1 MSKYKKI
8 FSGLGLLSISTLI
21 GAGVVACA
29 KTKVEKEETPAPG
42 TSDSKDLATI
52 KNEASVEVEK
62 LQGHEKYTELKA
74 IIDKENATI
83 EELNSAKTS
92 AIEELNKYKEGV
104 QTAIEAIA
112 DNAKKEE
119 LKKEIE
125 TANSYNDLK
134 TIKDKIES
142 KSSPDAKPKN
152 DGKENPNQGK
162 NEDSTGKD
170 NNGKTEQEKGKENEG
185 GSTTPKDGKEET
197 PPKVTV
203 EEKATALIAEIEKN
217 PGYPSKTAPALKK
230 LKDEVEN
237 IKKEINKTNDE
248 KLASLVTF
256 ETKLN
261 KIKEALEKVTK
272 DIDVLKYPNVSLTK
286 GKETS
291 AKEKFKEKLNS
302 LTEID
307 DILKVLPNGWAN
319 KIEKYNE
326 VFTIIKG
333 FINVDNLN
341 KRFAQTD
348 DSISGGFTEKALI
361 WNVYETVRKNF
372 ETKVNKIF
380 GEKRKSEAKD
390 FIKKFEII
398 NQNNHNK
405 TIDWLLEQTKKIVD
419 EFPKAQEK
427 AKNTANKPKTPS
439 EKQS

>member
-29 KTKVEKEETPAPG
+29 KTKVEKEETPSTG

-286 GKETS
+286 AKKHLLKE
-291 AKEKFKEKLNS
+291 N
-302 LTEID
+302 
-307 DILKVLPNGWAN
+307 LK
-319 KIEKYNE
+319 
-326 VFTIIKG
+326 
-333 FINVDNLN
+333 
-341 KRFAQTD
+341 
-348 DSISGGFTEKALI
+348 
-361 WNVYETVRKNF
+361 KN
-372 ETKVNKIF
+372 
-380 GEKRKSEAKD
+380 
-390 FIKKFEII
+390 
-398 NQNNHNK
+398 
-405 TIDWLLEQTKKIVD
+405 
-419 EFPKAQEK
+419 
-427 AKNTANKPKTPS
+427 
-439 EKQS
+439 

>member
-1 MSKYKKI
+1 M
-8 FSGLGLLSISTLI
+8 
-21 GAGVVACA
+21 
-29 KTKVEKEETPAPG
+29 
-42 TSDSKDLATI
+42 
-52 KNEASVEVEK
+52 
-62 LQGHEKYTELKA
+62 
-74 IIDKENATI
+74 
-83 EELNSAKTS
+83 
-92 AIEELNKYKEGV
+92 
-104 QTAIEAIA
+104 
-112 DNAKKEE
+112 
-119 LKKEIE
+119 
-125 TANSYNDLK
+125 
-134 TIKDKIES
+134 
-142 KSSPDAKPKN
+142 
-152 DGKENPNQGK
+152 
-162 NEDSTGKD
+162 
-170 NNGKTEQEKGKENEG
+170 
-185 GSTTPKDGKEET
+185 
-197 PPKVTV
+197 TV

-286 GKETS
+286 AKETS